1 MDSLW
6 PYIIGAVILVGAFF
20 FGRSTASPDT
30 ITIFEQEPIDEN
42 TWVRKSSYDQR
53 GNIIDRLSE
62 DADSLRQILQAR
74 DGEILNLTQ
83 ANANLRLQ
91 RDSAL
96 ASNIQPIRLPELA
109 EAADTTSSI
118 TETYGD
124 RLFNIRVDYGVREGA
139 IFAEVADFTQL
150 RPIAFDVVTDR
161 RGDVIETFIFSPDFE
176 DIEFYTFYNIEQ
188 PRLQWYHWTG
198 IGFTAATILYII
210 L

>member
-6 PYIIGAVILVGAFF
+6 PYIIGAVILVGAFLL
-20 FGRSTASPDT
+20 GRSSASPET
-30 ITIFEQEPIDEN
+30 ITIYEQKPIDEN
-42 TWVRKSSYDQR
+42 TWVRRSSYDQR

-62 DADSLRQILQAR
+62 EADSLQQILRAR

-83 ANANLRLQ
+83 AKATLRLQ
-91 RDSAL
+91 RDSART
-96 ASNIQPIRLPELA
+96 IQPIELPQLA
-109 EAADTTSSI
+109 EIADTTSHI
-118 TETYGD
+118 TESYD
-124 RLFNIRVDYGVREGA
+124 NNLFTIRVDYGVRQGA
-139 IFAEVADFTQL
+139 IFAEVADFTQQ

-176 DIEFYTFYNIEQ
+176 NIEFYTYYNIDQ

-198 IGFTAATILYII
+198 IGFTAATLLYII